1 MLAEEAIKKAIEDV
15 KVKNDEKK
23 EWEHKW
29 LKIIDYE
36 NELKKDSHQ
45 KTLKFNFSSPFSSFM
60 WLEITFIR
68 RTMIYFDYKSD
79 ESSSQAFYC
88 SLTTHHSRP
97 VASSLASHVLEQLS
111 SKSLHE
117 FIAQKAKNR

>member
-36 NELKKDSHQ
+36 NESRKDSHQ
-45 KTLKFNFSSPFSSFM
+45 KTLKFNLFISLFSFCVIGDNFYSENYDLF
-60 WLEITFIR
+60 WL
-68 RTMIYFDYKSD
+68 
-79 ESSSQAFYC
+79 
-88 SLTTHHSRP
+88 
-97 VASSLASHVLEQLS
+97 
-111 SKSLHE
+111 
-117 FIAQKAKNR
+117 